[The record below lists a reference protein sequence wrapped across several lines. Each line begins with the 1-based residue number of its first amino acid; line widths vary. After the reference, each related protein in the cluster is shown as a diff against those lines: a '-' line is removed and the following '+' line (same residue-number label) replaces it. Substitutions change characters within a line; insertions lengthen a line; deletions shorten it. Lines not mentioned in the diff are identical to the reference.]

1 MRTIVPSYYHQ
12 FRCIAGACRHSCCIG
27 WEIDV
32 DEDSLAAYR
41 TMDGDIGRMLRE
53 GIEETEDGAHFR
65 LAEDERCPMLRP
77 DGLCELICQK
87 GEGALCQIC
96 ADHPRFR
103 FEYADR
109 TEMGLGLCCE
119 AAAALVLSQT
129 DKPELTVLDDDGD
142 DDIADPDEEA
152 MLDLRDELTDMLF
165 DDATPTGQRIAA
177 LLDRMDAEMD
187 ETPMPVWAERLASLE
202 RLDEAWTAELALL
215 RQPAQALD
223 REIWSMPFLQLAAYF
238 LYRHLPGALDDGAY
252 QERVLFALVSCR
264 ILQHMLAA
272 KENPARDDLA
282 ELARM
287 YSAEI
292 EYSDENLSAMLDW
305 LTA

>member
-41 TMDGDIGRMLRE
+41 AMDGDIGRMLRE

-87 GEGALCQIC
+87 GEDALCQIC

-165 DDATPTGQRIAA
+165 DTSLPVEKRIDA

-223 REIWSMPFLQLAAYF
+223 RDIWSMPFLQLAAYF

-252 QERVLFALVSCR
+252 QERALFALVSCR